1 MSFFNR
7 RQQRRGLEISL
18 FESVADR
25 RPGHHVLGAKV
36 RELHSFQEEIRQAR
50 ESFDAHCEGHD
61 EDVPAGAEPGHGEA
75 EEDEDEEPD
84 DHP

>member
-1 MSFFNR
+1 M
-7 RQQRRGLEISL
+7 
-18 FESVADR
+18 
-25 RPGHHVLGAKV
+25 
-36 RELHSFQEEIRQAR
+36 QAHR

-84 DHP
+84 DHPQRIRAVGPGTGPGAHFDRLRRGVTRFSNFCGSKGVQ